1 MSTFQ
6 YEAINANG
14 TLHKGVIQSD
24 SARTARQL
32 LRAQGLTPVEIREVK
47 NTRFSPTQFS
57 LKKIFTRKKLKDV
70 ELALF
75 TRQLATLIQAG
86 LPIADALQ
94 AIAEHTEKTQLKTL
108 LHNLHN
114 GIQEGRSLAQTL
126 QQFPAVFP
134 EMYWATVN
142 AGEQSGKLGT
152 ILQRLADYTDNQL
165 RLKQQIH
172 QALIYPALMIFVSI
186 GIVSFL
192 LAFVLPK
199 ITRVFEQND
208 QTLPVF
214 TQILMWI
221 SGHIYYEGII
231 IIILVLGL
239 VIGFK
244 ILKKSP
250 KGLLKFH
257 RLLGYVPGL
266 NYMSKKINTA
276 RYCRTLGMLMGA
288 AVNIL
293 PAMRVASALLT
304 NLHMQKTVNQ
314 AEIRVKEGVSL
325 VAALKQTHYFSSL
338 TLHLI
343 ASGEKSGKL
352 AELLLRAADQEES
365 DFERVV
371 ATSLRLFEPFIILVM
386 GFVVL
391 FIVLAILLP
400 IFQLDQVVG

>member
-6 YEAINANG
+6 YEALNAQG
-14 TLHKGVIQSD
+14 AIHKGVIQSD
-24 SARTARQL
+24 SARMARQL
-32 LRAQGLTPVEIREVK
+32 LRTQGLTPLEIREVK
-47 NTRFSPTQFS
+47 NTRFSAQAFS
-57 LKKIFTRKKLKDV
+57 LKKIFSRKKLKDV

-94 AIAEHTEKTQLKTL
+94 AITEQSEKTQLKTL
-108 LHNLHN
+108 LHHLHN
-114 GIQEGRSLAQTL
+114 HIQEGRSLAQAL
-126 QQFPAVFP
+126 QQFPGIFP

-142 AGEQSGKLGT
+142 AGEQSGKLGS
-152 ILQRLADYTDNQL
+152 ILQRLADYLDNQL

-172 QALIYPALMIFVSI
+172 QALIYPALMILVSI

-199 ITRVFEQND
+199 IIRVFEQND
-208 QTLPVF
+208 QTLPIF
-214 TQILMWI
+214 TRILIWM
-221 SGHIYYEGII
+221 SNHIYYEGGFIA
-231 IIILVLGL
+231 ILLLGL
-239 VIGFK
+239 WIGFR
-244 ILKKSP
+244 ILKKFP
-250 KGLLKFH
+250 QKLLSFH
-257 RLLGYVPGL
+257 RLLNYIPGL
-266 NYMSKKINTA
+266 SYLSKKMNTA
-276 RYCRTLGMLMGA
+276 RYCRTLGMLMGS

-293 PAMRVASALLT
+293 PAMRVASALLS

-325 VAALKQTHYFSSL
+325 VSALKQTHYFSSL

-343 ASGEKSGKL
+343 GSGEKSGKL
-352 AELLLRAADQEES
+352 AELLLRAADQEEA